1 MWLNRVTCAMRPF
14 WRLYWDLR
22 LVGDVRAIPHRGP
35 LVVVANHT
43 SYLDPWFV
51 SILFPRGVH
60 YLIDR
65 NWYERS
71 PFWNSFFRAN
81 GTVPVEP
88 GDPDATLAAVR
99 GMLGDGKV
107 VGIFPEGGISA
118 DGTLQRFRGGAAWVA
133 ASSGVPVIPLGIRGA
148 FDVFPRGLRWPRP
161 GRVTIEV
168 GPALRFPNGEPDKRA
183 LAEFRKRMFSA
194 VQALT

>member
-1 MWLNRVTCAMRPF
+1 M
-14 WRLYWDLR
+14 
-22 LVGDVRAIPHRGP
+22 
-35 LVVVANHT
+35 
-43 SYLDPWFV
+43 
-51 SILFPRGVH
+51 
-60 YLIDR
+60 
-65 NWYERS
+65 RS

-99 GMLGDGKV
+99 GKLAEGRV
-107 VGIFPEGGISA
+107 VGIFPEGGIST

-133 ASSGVPVIPLGIRGA
+133 ASSGVPVLPLGIRGA

-183 LAEFRKRMFSA
+183 LAEFRKRMFAA
-194 VQALT
+194 VQSLTQPVAARS